1 MKKLK
6 TKVFWVI
13 LSLLTIFLISILT
26 IFNYQDYFFAE
37 ERVKQNLIK
46 AEKFNMDKKTN
57 NHNPRPDDNRT
68 PESMMFMDSNI
79 YTIILNKENNIVDII
94 NNSDKTI
101 TNEEIEKMALK
112 IINNS
117 NKSHEYLG
125 NIYFNSTAYIFHS
138 GSFLI
143 LADISDIHNELM
155 SSLRISFLIF
165 ILLESIIIFISNIL
179 TSWIIKPVNK
189 AFEKQKQ
196 FVADASHELKTPL
209 AVIMAS
215 SDALESNPK
224 EIKWINNIKN
234 ESERMNKLI
243 KNLLDLAKYEDNI
256 NIKETFKNTN
266 ISKLIELQ
274 VLSFES
280 LMYEEKIKLE
290 TKITDNIYMSVNQ
303 EQIKELISVL
313 LDNAI
318 KHSVKKGK
326 IIVILKREKT
336 NIILEI
342 QNKGD
347 AIPKEEE
354 EKIFERF
361 YRIDKSRN
369 RSEVRYGL
377 GLAIAKNIVVNH
389 MGEISAHSDKG
400 YTTFKIVFKE
410 KIL

>member
-6 TKVFWVI
+6 SKVFWVI

-26 IFNYQDYFFAE
+26 IFNSQDYFFAK
-37 ERVKQNLIK
+37 ERVRQSLIK
-46 AEKFNMDKKTN
+46 AEKFNMDKKNN
-57 NHNPRPDDNRT
+57 NHNPKPNENRP
-68 PESMMFMDSNI
+68 PESMMFMDSTI
-79 YTIILNKENNIVDII
+79 YTVILDENNNIVDII
-94 NNSDKTI
+94 NHSDRNI
-101 TNEEIEKMALK
+101 TNKEIENIALK
-112 IINNS
+112 IINKQS
-117 NKSHEYLG
+117 RIYLG
-125 NIYFNSTAYIFHS
+125 NIYFNSVAYSFHN
-138 GSFLI
+138 GLFLI
-143 LADISDIHNELM
+143 IEDISDIHNELI
-155 SSLRISFLIF
+155 SSLRISILIF
-165 ILLESIIIFISNIL
+165 ILLEGIIIFISKIL
-179 TSWIIKPVNK
+179 TNWIIKPVNK

-196 FVADASHELKTPL
+196 FIADASHELKTPL

-256 NIKETFKNTN
+256 QETFKRVN

-290 TKITDNIYMSVNQ
+290 TKISDNIYMNVNQ
-303 EQIKELISVL
+303 DQIKELISVL
-313 LDNAI
+313 IDNAI

-326 IIVILKREKT
+326 IVISLKREKN
-336 NIILEI
+336 NIVLEI

-347 AIPKEEE
+347 AIPKGEE

-361 YRIDKSRN
+361 YRVDKSRN
-369 RSEVRYGL
+369 RSEGRYGL
-377 GLAIAKNIVVNH
+377 GLAIAKNIVGNH

-410 KIL
+410 KI

>member
-6 TKVFWVI
+6 SKVFWVI
-13 LSLLTIFLISILT
+13 LSLLTIFLVSILT
-26 IFNYQDYFFAE
+26 IFNSQDYFFAK
-37 ERVKQNLIK
+37 ERVRQNLIK
-46 AEKFNMDKKTN
+46 AEKFNMDKKDN
-57 NHNPRPDDNRT
+57 NHNPKPNENRP
-68 PESMMFMDSNI
+68 PESMMFMDSTI
-79 YTIILNKENNIVDII
+79 YTVILDENNNIVDII
-94 NNSDKTI
+94 NHSDRNI
-101 TNEEIEKMALK
+101 TNEKIENMALK
-112 IINNS
+112 IINK
-117 NKSHEYLG
+117 KSHIYLG
-125 NIYFNSTAYIFHS
+125 NIYFNSIAYIFHNK
-138 GSFLI
+138 SFLI
-143 LADISDIHNELM
+143 IEDISDIHNELI
-155 SSLRISFLIF
+155 SSLRISILIF
-165 ILLESIIIFISNIL
+165 ILLEGIIIFISKIL
-179 TSWIIKPVNK
+179 TNWIIKPVNK

-196 FVADASHELKTPL
+196 FITDASHELKTPL

-256 NIKETFKNTN
+256 KETFKRVN

-290 TKITDNIYMSVNQ
+290 TKISDNIYMNVNQ
-303 EQIKELISVL
+303 DQIKELISVL
-313 LDNAI
+313 IDNAI

-326 IIVILKREKT
+326 IVVSLKRERN

-347 AIPKEEE
+347 AIPKGEE

-361 YRIDKSRN
+361 YRVDKSRN
-369 RSEVRYGL
+369 RSEGRYGL
-377 GLAIAKNIVVNH
+377 GLAIAKNIVGNH